1 MNILNPQITIRKSG
15 WLSKFF
21 TGEYTIAFTYA
32 VEYETSSRRRCEER
46 SRCYGAET
54 HAEALEFVQKIK
66 LRTTGSKVP
75 VHDETVGE

>member
-1 MNILNPQITIRKSG
+1 MDILNPQITIRKSG

-21 TGEYTIAFTYA
+21 RGEYTIAFTYA

-46 SRCYGAET
+46 ARCYGAET
-54 HAEALEFVQKIK
+54 HAEALEFVQKIR

-75 VHDETVGE
+75 VHDETVEE

>member
-1 MNILNPQITIRKSG
+1 MDIINPQITIRKSG

-21 TGEYTIAFTYA
+21 SGEYTIVFTYA
-32 VEYETSSRRRCEER
+32 VEYETSQCRRCEER
-46 SRCYGAET
+46 TR
-54 HAEALEFVQKIK
+54 LEFVQKIK